1 MIPLPDKK
9 YSIIYADPPW
19 SYQNRGTRAAASK
32 HYDTMTIED
41 IKRMGV
47 GAAGGGIANEDCVL
61 FMWATFPML
70 REALDVIEAW
80 GFSYKT
86 VAFNWVK
93 QNRNGTGIFMGLGN
107 WTRSNSR
114 DLPAGDQGQA
124 EAHQRQRPQHRPLP
138 APAAQQKAGRNPR
151 QDRRADGRPAPYR
164 AFRPRGCPGMG
175 RVGQRS
181 ADA

>member
-1 MIPLPDKK
+1 MTPLPDKK

-47 GAAGGGIANEDCVL
+47 GAAGGYCQRG
-61 FMWATFPML
+61 L
-70 REALDVIEAW
+70 RAFHVGDLPHAPRGPRRDRGVGLQLQDRRLQLGKAEQKRHRHLHGARKLDA
-80 GFSYKT
+80 
-86 VAFNWVK
+86 
-93 QNRNGTGIFMGLGN
+93 QQL
-107 WTRSNSR
+107 R

-124 EAHQRQRPQHRPLP
+124 EAHQRQRPQRRPLP
-138 APAAQQKAGRNPR
+138 APAAQQKAGRDTR